1 MVRPLKC
8 KDFLMSEL
16 KVHMSKEFPTM
27 PQMPIR
33 NNTIKATKFRYDMT
47 QTVTKFYITDDD

>member
-1 MVRPLKC
+1 
-8 KDFLMSEL
+8 MSEL
-16 KVHMSKEFPTM
+16 KVQMSKEFPTM